1 MNLFPASSQVL
12 HSTTQLA
19 LPLPRHRHPLLGKG
33 HVDVAP
39 RTHTHSLAHSPA
51 EAELLMMKG
60 PLLTHVE
67 KSSSDPRWEESMDI
81 SSRLTP
87 SLHSQPQPPPSA
99 QCLKPVALVFT
110 TSHCH
115 FTTALCQQPCGRP
128 FLAGYLSRVHSCWPG
143 GTFLAELLPAS
154 EETKQALLL
163 PRPWCPGHPPEGQG
177 TSTIQW

>member
-81 SSRLTP
+81 NQLQADSFPAFPTTAPTLCTMPQACGFSVHYQPLSLHYGPVPTAMWEALPGGLSVQSAQLLAWRHLPGRAAPSFRRNKAGPAVAPALVSWSSSRRT
-87 SLHSQPQPPPSA
+87 
-99 QCLKPVALVFT
+99 
-110 TSHCH
+110 
-115 FTTALCQQPCGRP
+115 RD
-128 FLAGYLSRVHSCWPG
+128 
-143 GTFLAELLPAS
+143 
-154 EETKQALLL
+154 
-163 PRPWCPGHPPEGQG
+163 
-177 TSTIQW
+177 